1 MRRKSLD
8 ASLALHL
15 SSPSS
20 TSPLHDHRHAR
31 QPSSSAPSSPTRAH
45 PSPSLSPSPAIAVP
59 ALPRP
64 RPKSTLPPPARK
76 PAPQITPSVIRA
88 AGGVERV
95 RETGGVPSRLV
106 ALGEGGAAQGS
117 SGVGE
122 RERDRQEEQGGTA
135 QGREGAKEQGREEQE
150 QGGPPP
156 LDGWFTA
163 SEIRAVGAA
172 TAFSSSPPS
181 GSAGGGAAQQQHGGE
196 QEAQDDERAPYET
209 DTARAFRG
217 AMAEVEAALRA
228 EEDAGTVQD
237 EGERGPVGRAR

>member
-1 MRRKSLD
+1 M
-8 ASLALHL
+8 
-15 SSPSS
+15 
-20 TSPLHDHRHAR
+20 
-31 QPSSSAPSSPTRAH
+31 
-45 PSPSLSPSPAIAVP
+45 
-59 ALPRP
+59 
-64 RPKSTLPPPARK
+64 
-76 PAPQITPSVIRA
+76 IRA

-135 QGREGAKEQGREEQE
+135 QGREGAREKEREEQE
-150 QGGPPP
+150 QGAPPP

-172 TAFSSSPPS
+172 MAFSSSSSGS
-181 GSAGGGAAQQQHGGE
+181 GSAGGGAAQRA
-196 QEAQDDERAPYET
+196 QERDGDEDDERAPYET

-237 EGERGPVGRAR
+237 EGERGAVGRAR